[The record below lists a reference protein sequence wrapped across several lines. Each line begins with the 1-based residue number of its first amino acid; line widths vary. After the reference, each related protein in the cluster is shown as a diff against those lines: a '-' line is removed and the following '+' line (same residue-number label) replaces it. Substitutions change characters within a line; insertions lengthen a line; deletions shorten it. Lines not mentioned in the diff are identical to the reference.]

1 MKPFFKIIK
10 YQLQDLIR
18 GKWILL
24 YALLFFV
31 LTDGLFRFGDDG
43 SKVVLSLMNITLFII
58 PLVSIVFGS
67 MFFYSSREFIELLL
81 AQPIGR
87 GSLYRG
93 MYVGLATPLSLA
105 FVIGVGI
112 PFTYNTSRTGSFG
125 SIFTIL
131 LISGIALTF
140 VFTALAYF
148 IAVKNEERVKG
159 VGLTI
164 LVWLFFAVIYD
175 GIVLAMIFMFSEYP
189 LDKASIAVT
198 LLNPI
203 DLARIMMLLT
213 VDISALLGYTG
224 AVFKQFFGSPLGLVV
239 AISALIVWMIMPV
252 WLGLRSFAKKDL

>member
-1 MKPFFKIIK
+1 MRPFYKIIK
-10 YQLQDLIR
+10 YQLQDLFR
-18 GKWILL
+18 GKWIIL

-31 LTDGLFRFGDDG
+31 LSDGLFRFGNDS
-43 SKVVLSLMNITLFII
+43 SKVVLSLMNIILFVI

-93 MYVGLATPLSLA
+93 MFVGLAVPLSVA
-105 FVIGVGI
+105 FLLGVGI
-112 PFTYNTSRTGSFG
+112 PFFYNTSYTGSLGKTFV
-125 SIFTIL
+125 IL
-131 LISGIALTF
+131 LVSGVALTF
-140 VFTALAYF
+140 VFTALSYY
-148 IAVKNEERVKG
+148 ISVKNEERVKG

-164 LVWLFFAVIYD
+164 LVWLFLAVIYD
-175 GIVLAMIFMFSEYP
+175 GIILALIFAFGDYP
-189 LDKASIAVT
+189 LDKASIAIT

-224 AVFKQFFGSPLGLVV
+224 AVFKQFFGSPMGLLVT
-239 AISALIVWMIMPV
+239 ISSLVIWTLIPLWRGQV
-252 WLGLRSFAKKDL
+252 LFERKDL